1 MKRMFLIDGSNQAF
15 RAYFALPP
23 MHNPAGE
30 PTNALYGFAQLFH
43 NLIQAWKPDYCVVSF
58 DRGKPF
64 RNDIY
69 PDYKGHRP
77 DMPEDLRAQWPHFDA
92 LVEGFGFRAIT
103 VAGYEAD
110 DVLGTLATQFAGPD
124 LHVMLVTGDRDF
136 YQLVNDHVRVL
147 DLMKDKE
154 YGAAEVAERMGVG
167 PELITDLRG
176 LAGDSSDN
184 IPGVPGVG
192 DKTAA
197 KLLAQYGSVEGV
209 IENADQIKGKRGENI
224 RAHIE
229 DIVLSKQLA
238 TIYTEVDLGE
248 TLETLE
254 PKGLQP
260 DLLKPLFQRW
270 NFNRL
275 AQRILRTQKL
285 VDTSVY
291 RRIEDLD
298 ELEELAA
305 DLRKAGTF
313 AFDTETTSLDPL
325 VAELVG
331 MSFAWSPTDAVYLPF
346 GHTEVDDDEE
356 QLTWA
361 QVAPVIKPILED
373 ATLGKVGSNLKYD
386 LKVCRRAG
394 IELGGIAGD
403 TMLLDYVLAAHER
416 SHGLDTLAERYLHH
430 KMTSF
435 QVVSKKESRTFAQV
449 PLDEATHYAAED
461 AQIAWQVHDKLHPDL
476 DDGMKWIYERVEL
489 PLLSVLADL
498 ETRGIALD
506 EDRLGEIRGEVEAQ
520 VKDAEQRCYDI
531 VGRDFK
537 IGSVPELRQI
547 LFEEQGFTPGK
558 KTKTGYSTDSSVLE
572 KLVGQRDPDLPAAIL
587 RWRELTKLLST
598 YLKKLPKEVHPSDG
612 RIHTSFN
619 QAVAATGRLSSVDP
633 NLQNIPIR
641 TDEGRRIRE
650 AFVPAGGHVFLSC
663 DYSQVEL
670 RVLAHVTGSS
680 TLQEAFRSGVDIHR
694 RTASEV
700 FGVPLDEV
708 TPGLRNAAKGVNY
721 GLLYGQTAF
730 GLAASQGISRDQAR
744 EYMEEYF
751 SRMPEVEGWINAT
764 RNQAKKDGFVRTL
777 YGRRRLL
784 PTIHSK
790 QWNLRAAAER
800 EAVNTVIQG
809 TAADIMKIA
818 LIAVHERLRADGHQA
833 RVLLQVH
840 DELLLEVPHD
850 EVDEVTKLVV
860 DEMARA
866 GSNLDVPLEVN
877 AATGNNWREAHG

>member
-1 MKRMFLIDGSNQAF
+1 MKRMLLTEGSNQAF
-15 RAYFALPP
+15 RAYFAHPP
-23 MHNPAGE
+23 MHNPSGE

-43 NLIQAWKPDYCVVSF
+43 NLMQQHQPDYCVVSF

-64 RNDIY
+64 RNDIF

-103 VAGYEAD
+103 IPGYEAD
-110 DVLGTLATQFAGPD
+110 DVLGTLATRFASDD
-124 LHVMLVTGDRDF
+124 LQVMLVTGDRDF
-136 YQLVNDHVRVL
+136 YQLVNDNVRVL

-154 YGAAEVAERMGVG
+154 YGAEEVKERMGVG
-167 PELITDLRG
+167 PDLITDLRG

-184 IPGVPGVG
+184 IPGVPGIG

-197 KLLAQYGSVEGV
+197 KLLDLYGSAEGV
-209 IENADQIKGKRGENI
+209 MENADKIKGKRGENI
-224 RAHIE
+224 RAHFD

-238 TIYTEVDLGE
+238 TIYTEVELDE

-254 PKGLQP
+254 PRGIQSDALT
-260 DLLKPLFQRW
+260 PLFERW

-275 AQRILRTQKL
+275 ARRILRTEKL

-291 RRIEDLD
+291 RSITTE
-298 ELEELAA
+298 EELQALA
-305 DLRKAGTF
+305 TDLRAAGTF
-313 AFDTETTSLDPL
+313 GFDTETTSLDPL

-331 MSFAWSPTDAVYLPF
+331 MSFAWSSKDAVYLPF
-346 GHTEVDDDEE
+346 AHTAVEDGEA
-356 QLTWA
+356 QLTWE
-361 QVAPVIKPILED
+361 QVKPVIAPLLED
-373 ATLGKVGSNLKYD
+373 ASLGKVGSNLKYD

-394 IELGGIAGD
+394 VELRGIAGD

-416 SHGLDTLAERYLHH
+416 SHGLETLADRYLHH

-435 QVVSKKESRTFAQV
+435 QAVSKKETRTFAEV

-461 AQIAWQVHDKLHPDL
+461 AQVAYQVHQKLAPGL
-476 DDGMKWIYERVEL
+476 DDGMRWIYERVEL

-498 ETRGIALD
+498 ETLGIGLD
-506 EDRLGEIRGEVEAQ
+506 EAVLGVNAKQVKASVKEAQ
-520 VKDAEQRCYDI
+520 QRCYDI
-531 VGRDFK
+531 VGREFK
-537 IGSVPELRQI
+537 IGSVPELRKI
-547 LFEEQGFTPGK
+547 LFEEQGFEPGK
-558 KTKTGYSTDSSVLE
+558 KTKTGFSTDSSVLE
-572 KLVGQRDPDLPAAIL
+572 KLSGQRDPDLPAAIL

-598 YLKKLPKEVHPSDG
+598 YLLKLPKEVHPTDG

-641 TDEGRRIRE
+641 TEEGRRIRE
-650 AFVPAGGHVFLSC
+650 AFVPAEGHTFLSC

-670 RVLAHVTGSS
+670 RILAHVTGSPA
-680 TLQEAFRSGVDIHR
+680 LQDAFKSGVDIHR

-700 FGVPLDEV
+700 FGVPLDDV
-708 TPGLRNAAKGVNY
+708 TDGLRSAAKGVNY

-730 GLAASQGISRDQAR
+730 GLAATQGISRDQAR
-744 EYMEEYF
+744 QYMEDYF
-751 SRMPEVEGWINAT
+751 SRMPEVEGWINST
-764 RNQAKKDGFVRTL
+764 RAQAKKDGFVRTL
-777 YGRRRLL
+777 HGRRRLL

-818 LIAVHERLRADGHQA
+818 LIAVHRRLRDEGLAA

-840 DELLLEVPHD
+840 DELLLEVPHAEID
-850 EVDEVTKLVV
+850 SVKTLVIE
-860 DEMARA
+860 EMARA
-866 GSNLDVPLEVN
+866 GSNLAVPLEVN
-877 AATGNNWREAHG
+877 AATGENWREAHG